1 MSLSRLRGA
10 SILPPFPTD
19 PDMWKKRSGAET
31 LVHGNGKQGQETGL
45 PVFCEPLQDADA
57 KQCDYYADNSA
68 KWIQPS
74 GRIEMID
81 SAGDRLW
88 MMTPQE
94 KADSQKK
101 QLETQQLSPGDR
113 SASVPFM

>member
-19 PDMWKKRSGAET
+19 PDMWKKRSSAET
-31 LVHGNGKQGQETGL
+31 LVHGNDKQGQETGL

-81 SAGDRLW
+81 SAGDRH
-88 MMTPQE
+88 MQQIDCIRIFPQHSRIIFSRFQWI
-94 KADSQKK
+94 A
-101 QLETQQLSPGDR
+101 
-113 SASVPFM
+113 FMAE